1 MANPLFKQA
10 RRSIRDVR
18 KANAADLRGDT
29 AATQSQL
36 AAIFGNLAT
45 AGAGTARTLTKA
57 QNRELDAIQRLAGRT
72 NARASAGVARTRET
86 AVARYGSA
94 MGGAVDQGL
103 GVAEATAKGT
113 KNITRARTG
122 AASVAA
128 KGGVLALDQMREGTA
143 QAQAGA
149 DYALAVAL
157 RQRGQTDAAQVAEMQ
172 FQLAQQKL
180 QFQQQQQMLE
190 AQTQADFA
198 LWKKKLDYENSLAE
212 DEQRVSLAPAL
223 SAAPNAAAVMA
234 SYGLN
239 WPVLD
244 PETGE
249 PTGETRRPTAAELA
263 QQYATEAG
271 ILEGDVDRF
280 KVVQEIAQNMLMGMG
295 AVEASQT
302 AMATLYG
309 STPGFNVDS
318 ANETIMTAVRAQRS
332 ADRARLT
339 DKYLKDPSS
348 LTQQELD
355 YLDLLMRSAGLT
367 PVSAGV
373 GS

>member
-223 SAAPNAAAVMA
+223 SAAPNAGAVMA
-234 SYGLN
+234 SYGLE
-239 WPVLD
+239 WEVLD
-244 PETGE
+244 ETGK

-263 QQYATEAG
+263 QRYATEAG

-309 STPGFNVDS
+309 STPGFNVDT
-318 ANETIMTAVRAQRS
+318 ANDTIMTAVRAQRS